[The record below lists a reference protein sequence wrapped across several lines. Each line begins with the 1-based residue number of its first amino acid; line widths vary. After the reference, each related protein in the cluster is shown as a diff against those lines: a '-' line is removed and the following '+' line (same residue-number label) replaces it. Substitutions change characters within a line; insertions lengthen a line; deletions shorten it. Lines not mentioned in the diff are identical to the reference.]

1 MNGLKESKLLKLK
14 PKGISLKKVKH
25 KKGIAVIIVIAVVG
39 GLIGTSFLRPK
50 DVIVTDYVELTR
62 GDIVKNVNTLGN
74 VESNDKTNVYSTL
87 SNVVKEVKVEVGDK
101 VNAGDV
107 LCVLDSSELER
118 SISEST
124 KNIAIDKEKAK
135 LEVESK
141 KQAYDNAAYL
151 YNNNINSSISDCEQA
166 LETAKIKLDDAQ
178 NDYDRKKTLYDNGA
192 GLQSDL
198 ESAESELKQC
208 KSQYDKA
215 VTDLESAKVKT
226 KQEIDDAKNQYDS
239 AMHDYNNNKEE
250 VSLQG
255 KIDDLKKCI
264 ITAPVGGTI
273 TAVNTSVGSAAQGV
287 LFTIE
292 NLDDPV
298 IVTNIKEVDV
308 NKIVAGQEAEVTTDA
323 TPDEEFALGK
333 VVSLSDAVN
342 EEDNINASGNSNGSN
357 SSASTSNTF
366 EARIKLDNP
375 TENNYIKVGM
385 SAKANIILEKK
396 TDVFSISFSSILEE
410 DEGKF
415 IKIARENAD
424 GKYEIVKIPVETG
437 LENDTSVEIESS
449 DLQEGDK
456 VLLDPSLY
464 EEGQVVILAPVNG
477 GVDYE

>member
-308 NKIVAGQEAEVTTDA
+308 NKIVAGQEAEVTPDA
-323 TPDEEFALGK
+323 K
-333 VVSLSDAVN
+333 C
-342 EEDNINASGNSNGSN
+342 
-357 SSASTSNTF
+357 
-366 EARIKLDNP
+366 KQQW
-375 TENNYIKVGM
+375 K
-385 SAKANIILEKK
+385 
-396 TDVFSISFSSILEE
+396 
-410 DEGKF
+410 
-415 IKIARENAD
+415 
-424 GKYEIVKIPVETG
+424 
-437 LENDTSVEIESS
+437 
-449 DLQEGDK
+449 
-456 VLLDPSLY
+456 
-464 EEGQVVILAPVNG
+464 
-477 GVDYE
+477 